1 MEPAESDKLLDRILS
16 CIRKNDQVQFAI
28 RNAET
33 LQDILDI
40 LARQGLMLRQTDVVA
55 IYRELDQAYF
65 PWFAM
70 PMQKRREFIH
80 RGRFLD

>member
-1 MEPAESDKLLDRILS
+1 MLR
-16 CIRKNDQVQFAI
+16 
-28 RNAET
+28 